1 MVLDID
7 GYARTRLPDQLHWL
21 RRLQAAW
28 ENQRADA
35 WLPAADELFLADL
48 ADLVPRLVLAH
59 REEET
64 GGFRIEFAGVA
75 ARALLELEPVGE
87 IPEHGP
93 LEHPLAW
100 LGAGFVGVRRPAVP
114 GPRWLRRDDRVGVF
128 LPYGAFDRRVT
139 LILVG
144 IARWPDVDGGGTG
157 GGEVVPLQPAGGRP
171 GRRSGGAMAPGGGI
185 AYIRGSEG

>member
-7 GYARTRLPDQLHWL
+7 GYARARLPEQLRWL
-21 RRLQAAW
+21 SRLQDAW
-28 ENQRADA
+28 EDQRAGA

-48 ADLVPRLVLAH
+48 ADLVPCLMLAH
-59 REEET
+59 RDDET
-64 GGFRIEFAGVA
+64 GGFRIEYAGAA
-75 ARALLELEPVGE
+75 ARELLELEPVGE

-100 LGAGFVGVRRPAVP
+100 LGTGFVAVRRPAVP

-139 LILVG
+139 LILAG
-144 IARWPDVDGGGTG
+144 IARWPDPGGAGS
-157 GGEVVPLQPAGGRP
+157 GGEVVPLRRLERRP
-171 GRRSGGAMAPGGGI
+171 GEAMAPGGGI
-185 AYIRGSEG
+185 AYIRRSEG